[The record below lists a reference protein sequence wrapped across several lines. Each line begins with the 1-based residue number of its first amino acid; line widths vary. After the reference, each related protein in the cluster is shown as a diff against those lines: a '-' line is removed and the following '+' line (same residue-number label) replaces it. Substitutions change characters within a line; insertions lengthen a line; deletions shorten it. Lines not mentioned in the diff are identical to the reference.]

1 MPISPSVLTD
11 SQQDQKQYFA
21 DYGCALWYQY
31 SERYVWQD
39 QKLIQ
44 VRQADHNFVN
54 KTWQHYYLYE
64 PNSHAP
70 IALYDRDTGVQDIE
84 TDHLGT
90 PISVYQHDTGETLW
104 AGDFETYGKRK
115 CQKAANQEDS
125 SGQYDPK
132 LRFQGQYED
141 KETGLYQNLHR
152 YYDPHAGRYITHDPI
167 GLYGGLNAYQYCP
180 NPVEWIDPLGL
191 SCKDCPD
198 TKSEKNKKTTY
209 WAESR
214 RDAFR
219 QAKRDANI
227 GAGQKPLVE
236 HVDLLDGYGKKVLD
250 DQGLP
255 VQARE
260 YHFKNIKG
268 VSVVI
273 QEHSLGHRKAALG
286 HGLEPHFN
294 VRRVDE
300 LTGEVLN
307 TSSFPNTHGHYN
319 F

>member
-1 MPISPSVLTD
+1 M
-11 SQQDQKQYFA
+11 
-21 DYGCALWYQY
+21 
-31 SERYVWQD
+31 WQGK
-39 QKLIQ
+39 KLIQ

-191 SCKDCPD
+191 SCKE
-198 TKSEKNKKTTY
+198 SVGESSKKGDVAKGDRVRHFTNSKGVQ
-209 WAESR
+209 AIKESNMIKASDQNSVFTVKAKGKPGSP
-214 RDAFR
+214 RDVEQQLGIGRGRANHIVEF
-219 QAKRDANI
+219 DANSSEFSVVENPI
-227 GAGQKPLVE
+227 TGATERVFKGD
-236 HVDLLDGYGKKVLD
+236 VDLSNRNPTFKKN
-250 DQGLP
+250 
-255 VQARE
+255 R
-260 YHFKNIKG
+260 
-268 VSVVI
+268 
-273 QEHSLGHRKAALG
+273 
-286 HGLEPHFN
+286 
-294 VRRVDE
+294 
-300 LTGEVLN
+300 
-307 TSSFPNTHGHYN
+307 
-319 F
+319 